1 MISMWQKNILQ
12 MYTLFQIKK
21 GTQNLKLNV
30 MLFSQQVKKG
40 LVMYAIV

>member
-21 GTQNLKLNV
+21 GRQNLKLNV
-30 MLFSQQVKKG
+30 KLFSQQVKKG
-40 LVMYAIV
+40 LVIYAVV

>member
-1 MISMWQKNILQ
+1 MWQKNILQ

-21 GTQNLKLNV
+21 GRQNLKLNV

-40 LVMYAIV
+40 LPVVIYAVV

>member
-1 MISMWQKNILQ
+1 MWQKNILQ

-21 GTQNLKLNV
+21 GRQNFKVNV